1 MTGIVPVLRPEP
13 SATQIVVGAPVT
25 GNTWQALAGLGNWLR
40 GKGAMLVPWCTPFT
54 TITAAANETFRFR
67 VKTRSS
73 AIQRVWVLYARTV
86 SSVSTLTIK
95 APGASGTALTSSVS
109 EIEDYRSP
117 IVYVENLSSQAA
129 TEQQIDI
136 NIAAAGADVLV
147 EAISCY
153 EQDRPIL
160 QSDSTDYGVD
170 LFTCASGQPIYDAA
184 NVSVGGAYDALT
196 NSDARRVGI
205 FHWTQ
210 GDSTAAATASGT
222 PASLLTLSIPV
233 LVRKLGRS
241 DVTGSVK
248 WAAYAKVTAG
258 TGTITLTH
266 TNDTGTFTDSA
277 SVTGTSY
284 AWTSARTVSSFDCDD
299 LATGDGLPGGW
310 DTVNF
315 EISASG
321 GTLTV
326 QSISVWQDD

>member
-1 MTGIVPVLRPEP
+1 MSGIVPTLRPEP
-13 SATQIVVGAPVT
+13 SSTQVVVGAPVT

-40 GKGAMLVPWCTPFT
+40 GKGAMLVPWCDPRV
-54 TITAAANETFRFR
+54 TISAASNQTFRFR

-73 AIQRVWVLYARTV
+73 AIQRVWIIYVRA
-86 SSVSTLTIK
+86 SSSTLSTLTIK
-95 APGASGTALTSSVS
+95 APGASGTSLTAYAGDG
-109 EIEDYRSP
+109 IDARRTP
-117 IVYVENLSSQAA
+117 IIYTENLASQSA

-136 NIAAAGADVLV
+136 NVAAATGGCIVD
-147 EAISCY
+147 AICCY
-153 EQDRPIL
+153 EQDRPVL

-170 LFTCASGQPIYDAA
+170 LFTCASGQPIYDGA
-184 NVSVGGAYDALT
+184 NVSVGGVYDALT

-210 GDSTAAATASGT
+210 GDGASTTTGD
-222 PASLLTLSIPV
+222 LLSIAVPV

-248 WAAYAKVTAG
+248 WSAYAKVTAG
-258 TGTITLTH
+258 TGTITLEH
-266 TNDTGTFTDSA
+266 VNDSGTFTDA
-277 SVTGTSY
+277 ATVTGTSY

-299 LATGDGLPGGW
+299 LTTDDGLPGGW
-310 DTVNF
+310 DMLNF
-315 EISASG
+315 ERAVVG